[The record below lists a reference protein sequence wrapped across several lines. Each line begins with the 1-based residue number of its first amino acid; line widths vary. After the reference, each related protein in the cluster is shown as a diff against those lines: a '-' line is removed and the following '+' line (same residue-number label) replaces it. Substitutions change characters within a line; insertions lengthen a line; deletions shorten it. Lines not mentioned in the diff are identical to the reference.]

1 MANSPDLQLATPPT
15 GTWVQTDRAGHE
27 RWAILAVENPRAAA
41 LLHVIVARM
50 GRHNAL
56 VASQE
61 TLASMAKC
69 SSRTVRRSLQ
79 ILKDENWIE
88 VRQVGPSGTVN
99 AYIVNDRVAWSGKR
113 DGIRYSLFSASVL
126 VSDDEQPDKEEIG
139 AQPPLEQ
146 IPALY
151 PGDRQLPTGPGLKPP
166 TQPPL
171 NGLEPDLPARAAAGQ
186 TDLEDFT
193 K

>member
-1 MANSPDLQLATPPT
+1 MGTAPHLQLATPPT

-27 RWAILAVENPRAAA
+27 RWAILAVESPRAAA

-69 SSRTVRRSLQ
+69 SSRTIRRSLQ
-79 ILKDENWIE
+79 ILKEENWIE
-88 VRQVGPSGTVN
+88 VRQVGSSGTVN
-99 AYIVNDRVAWSGKR
+99 AYIVNDRVAWSGAR
-113 DGIRYSLFSASVL
+113 DGIRYSLFSAAVL
-126 VSDDEQPDKEEIG
+126 VSDAEQPDQNELG
-139 AQPPLEQ
+139 VQPPLER
-146 IPALY
+146 IPTMH
-151 PGDRQLPTGPGLKPP
+151 PGECQLPTGPGLDPP

-171 NGLEPDLPARAAAGQ
+171 VGLEPDLPTRSGL
-186 TDLEDFT
+186 LEHS